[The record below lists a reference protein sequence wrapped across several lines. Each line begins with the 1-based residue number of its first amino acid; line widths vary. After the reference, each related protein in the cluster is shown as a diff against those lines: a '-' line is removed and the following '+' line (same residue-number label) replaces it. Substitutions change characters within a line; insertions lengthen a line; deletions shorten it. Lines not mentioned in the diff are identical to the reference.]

1 MQMENA
7 VEKTITFSKY
17 SPAADIVVA
26 SICFVMLVLVW
37 FSFISRTKSFKYFVS
52 MVILLLVAAWA
63 DILFYSLAVNP
74 AHSVQLF
81 ANWLR
86 CLYHAALL
94 LIFVHYVAYICE
106 ATRYKRRKLFLMLA
120 NLIFAV
126 TLLVEIII
134 TAQGPTFIS
143 SAEGISFE
151 RRGVFTYAY
160 IAFLILNLVLLT
172 NARKLLFRRIM
183 LGFYGTIAISF
194 FVLVMQGISNQA
206 SFTVSALL
214 LPVIAMM
221 YVLHSNPYDA
231 VLGTNDVTA
240 MQDYIRNC
248 YERRQEFV
256 FMSLFMREFE
266 EEGKEIPADMQASVR
281 QFTHRLVRNPIIF
294 KVSKGHMILIFLKKQ
309 NPDYEER
316 IRSALQNF
324 MPLYEKF
331 QYDYKIVIGESVDEV
346 SSKDEYV
353 GYIRNIHR
361 TLPECTVHRVDE
373 EDVSEFNRS
382 QYILKE
388 LADIYRQGDLDDPRV
403 LLYCQPVLN
412 VKTGKYDTAE
422 ALMRLNLAELG
433 IVYPDRFIHLAE
445 EQGFIH
451 VLTQII
457 LHKTCDAIR
466 RFTDAGYEIKRI
478 SVNVS
483 ALELKDEN
491 FCGDITEII
500 SRSGIPGE
508 KIAIELTESQ
518 NEGDF
523 MLMKRKIGEL
533 KQKGIKFYLD
543 DFGTGYSNM
552 ERIMELP
559 FDIIKFDRALVIA
572 SGAEDRSRRM
582 VENLASMFSNMDY
595 SVLYEGVEKDAD
607 EALCKGMSA
616 TYLQGFKYSRPT
628 PVVELKD
635 YLSREA

>member
-1 MQMENA
+1 
-7 VEKTITFSKY
+7 
-17 SPAADIVVA
+17 
-26 SICFVMLVLVW
+26 
-37 FSFISRTKSFKYFVS
+37 
-52 MVILLLVAAWA
+52 
-63 DILFYSLAVNP
+63 
-74 AHSVQLF
+74 
-81 ANWLR
+81 
-86 CLYHAALL
+86 
-94 LIFVHYVAYICE
+94 
-106 ATRYKRRKLFLMLA
+106 
-120 NLIFAV
+120 
-126 TLLVEIII
+126 
-134 TAQGPTFIS
+134 
-143 SAEGISFE
+143 
-151 RRGVFTYAY
+151 
-160 IAFLILNLVLLT
+160 
-172 NARKLLFRRIM
+172 
-183 LGFYGTIAISF
+183 
-194 FVLVMQGISNQA
+194 MQGLSNQA
-206 SFTVSALL
+206 SYTVSSLM
-214 LPVIAMM
+214 LPVIAVM
-221 YVLHSNPYDA
+221 YVMHANPYDA
-231 VLGTNDVTA
+231 MLGTNDVNA
-240 MQDYIRNC
+240 MQDYIKNC
-248 YERRQEFV
+248 YERKQDFI

-266 EEGKEIPADMQASVR
+266 EEGKEIPAEMQASVR
-281 QFTHRLVRNPIIF
+281 QFTYKQVKSALVF
-294 KVSKGHMILIFLKKQ
+294 KVSKGHMILFFLKKQ
-309 NPDYEER
+309 YPDYEEK
-316 IRSALQNF
+316 IRSILQGF
-324 MPLYEKF
+324 MPLYDKF
-331 QYDYKIVIGESVDEV
+331 HYDYKIVIGESIDEV
-346 SSKDEYV
+346 SSKNEYV
-353 GYIRNIHR
+353 SYIRNIQR
-361 TLPECTVHRVDE
+361 TLPECTVHRVNT
-373 EDVSEFNRS
+373 EDVSEFNRNL
-382 QYILKE
+382 YILKE
-388 LADIYRQGDLDDPRV
+388 LADIYRHGDLDDPRV

-422 ALMRLNLAELG
+422 ALMRLELAETG
-433 IVYPDRFIHLAE
+433 IVYPDQFIHLAE

-518 NEGDF
+518 NEDDF

-533 KQKGIKFYLD
+533 KEKGLIFYLD

-607 EALCKGMSA
+607 EAMCKGMSA